1 MPRAS
6 AAARRLKIAVYA
18 ICLNEAAFVRRFME
32 STADADLVSIADTGS
47 TDGTPERFAELGAV
61 VHHIRIDPWR
71 FDDARN
77 AALALVPGDVDVCVS
92 LDLDTILHP
101 GWRQTIER
109 AWWGEVNQLN
119 YTEIWARTP
128 TGNPR
133 QFLDNRIHAR
143 RGFRWN
149 GPCHE
154 YVVPSGVEVRA
165 ATAVDLVMEQ
175 LHDPDKSRG
184 QYLPMLEMAA
194 RERPHER
201 RHAHYLGREYSFHG
215 RAQEAVAQFE
225 RYLDFQP
232 PRYDA
237 ERSITVRL
245 LAECERTLGRHER
258 SIALFRQAVDEN
270 PALRGA
276 WTDLAF
282 AHYQAEAWS
291 ACYDAA
297 RQAVARPDGVNEYGE
312 ESWCGVLPE
321 DLAAIC
327 GWRLGHFQDALRYG
341 RMALALAPDVE
352 RIRLNVEKMETTL
365 GPAAGAGG
373 GLTIAGVTAK

>member
-1 MPRAS
+1 MARAG

-32 STADADLVSIADTGS
+32 STAGADLVSVADTGS
-47 TDGTPERFAELGAV
+47 TDGTPERLAELGAV
-61 VHHIRIDPWR
+61 VHRIRIDPWR

-77 AALALVPGDVDVCVS
+77 ATLALLPGDVDVCIS

-101 GWRQTIER
+101 GWRQVIER
-109 AWWGEVNQLN
+109 AWTGEVNQLN
-119 YTEIWARTP
+119 YTQIWARTP

-143 RGFRWN
+143 RGFRWS

-165 ATAVDLVMEQ
+165 ATAADLVMEQ

-194 RERPHER
+194 REQPHER
-201 RHAHYLGREYSFHG
+201 RHAHYLGREYSLHG
-215 RAQEAVAQFE
+215 RTQEAVAEFE
-225 RYLDFQP
+225 RYLAFEP
-232 PRYDA
+232 ALFSA

-282 AHYQAEAWS
+282 AHYQAEAWG

-297 RQAVARPDGVNEYGE
+297 RQAAARPDGVNEYGE

-341 RMALALAPDVE
+341 RTALALAPGVE

-365 GPAAGAGG
+365 GPAAGTGG
-373 GLTIAGVTAK
+373 GLTIAGVR